1 MEKII
6 QLMFILTCCSC
17 TYFNFKD
24 IESAKNEVKS
34 KCHSEVNSNV
44 VSSCQNGVDFF
55 TYAGLASPE
64 LSGDEEKLREQI
76 EDYRQKASQKC
87 DARYGDDDRGLVAC
101 GIGVEFAASKARQ
114 MFLYARIGES
124 IRTSEFAINENI
136 ENSSPESILEGISQS
151 SDEAVRSI

>member
-1 MEKII
+1 MMYKYK
-6 QLMFILTCCSC
+6 
-17 TYFNFKD
+17 TYD
-24 IESAKNEVKS
+24 IE
-34 KCHSEVNSNV
+34 
-44 VSSCQNGVDFF
+44 G
-55 TYAGLASPE
+55 
-64 LSGDEEKLREQI
+64 
-76 EDYRQKASQKC
+76 QKC

-124 IRTSEFAINENI
+124 IRTSEFAINENS